1 MIVQHF
7 IRQNAGNSSKRILGV
22 TPKAM
27 EVLMNYDWPGNVRE
41 LRNAIDYAYVLCPG
55 GGINEGH
62 LPVKIRSGVDCMA
75 AAPVLAGHDGNQRE
89 TLMAVLRD
97 AGWNQSAAAR
107 KLGVSRVTIW
117 KRMKKYNIQ
126 RPE

>member
-1 MIVQHF
+1 M
-7 IRQNAGNSSKRILGV
+7 
-22 TPKAM
+22 
-27 EVLMNYDWPGNVRE
+27 
-41 LRNAIDYAYVLCPG
+41 LCPG

-62 LPVKIRSGVDCMA
+62 LPIRIRSGADCMPSA
-75 AAPVLAGHDGNQRE
+75 QIFAERDGNQRE
-89 TLMAVLRD
+89 TLLAVLRE

-117 KRMKKYNIQ
+117 KRMKKYNIR